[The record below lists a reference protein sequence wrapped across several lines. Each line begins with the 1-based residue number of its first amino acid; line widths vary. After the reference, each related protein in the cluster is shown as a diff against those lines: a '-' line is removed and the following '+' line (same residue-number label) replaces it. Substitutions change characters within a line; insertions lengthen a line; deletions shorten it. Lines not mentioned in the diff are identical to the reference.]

1 MLLADANCVLIDH
14 LGWSLWPVILLTS
27 SGVQPASIKDA
38 CGILFEAVKCVK
50 GGFNPNS
57 PTFSSSFLKFVLN
70 PSSVNR
76 ALSWSCTIVFDE

>member
-1 MLLADANCVLIDH
+1 
-14 LGWSLWPVILLTS
+14 
-27 SGVQPASIKDA
+27 
-38 CGILFEAVKCVK
+38 VKCVK

-57 PTFSSSFLKFVLN
+57 PSFSSSFLKFVLN